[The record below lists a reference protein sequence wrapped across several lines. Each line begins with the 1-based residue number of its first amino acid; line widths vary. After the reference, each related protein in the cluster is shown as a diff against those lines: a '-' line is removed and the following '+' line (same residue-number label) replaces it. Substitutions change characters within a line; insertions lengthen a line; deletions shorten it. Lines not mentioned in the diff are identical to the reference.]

1 MAEMAWIEK
10 AFCRSAAW
18 RAFTRKV
25 VVPWALQGCEPQG
38 IALEIGAGSGAMAA
52 EILSLHPRLEMVVT
66 DFDESMLSGAR
77 ETLAQFSE
85 RAEIRTADATALPF
99 EDSSFDALFSF
110 IMLHHVVKWEEALG
124 EAARVLKPGGRL
136 IAYDLLSTGI
146 MRLLH
151 GASGSYHR
159 IMELEPLAQRL
170 SELPFRRVMLRPGLL
185 RFVVRVT
192 AIKTETKGGQG

>member
-10 AFCRSAAW
+10 AFCRSAPW

-25 VVPWALQGCEPQG
+25 VVPWALQGWKPQG
-38 IALEIGAGSGAMAA
+38 KVLEIGAGSGAMAI
-52 EILSLHPRLEMVVT
+52 EILTLHPSLEMVVT

-77 ETLAQFSE
+77 GTLNRFGE
-85 RAEIRTADATALPF
+85 RAKIRTADATALPF
-99 EDSSFDALFSF
+99 EESSFDAVFSF

-124 EAARVLKPGGRL
+124 EAARILKPGGRL

-151 GASGSYHR
+151 QVEGSYHR
-159 IMELEPLAQRL
+159 IMELEPLAHRL
-170 SELPFRRVMLRPGLL
+170 SELPFRQVMLRPGLL
-185 RFVVRVT
+185 GFVVRFS
-192 AIKTETKGGQG
+192 AIKTETVGYRQ